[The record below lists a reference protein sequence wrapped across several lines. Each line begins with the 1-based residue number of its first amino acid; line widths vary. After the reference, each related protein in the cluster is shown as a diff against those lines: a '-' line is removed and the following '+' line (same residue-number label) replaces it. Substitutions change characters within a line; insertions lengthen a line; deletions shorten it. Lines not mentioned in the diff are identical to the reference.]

1 MKKQEPT
8 HVIVSNSSAYCG
20 EKVAV
25 VGTTYGGTKVQVR
38 LVERKQPKMITLN
51 VDSIR
56 PIQKEFALTASAGTT
71 EKPDQSK
78 KRLYAIEAYLEASI
92 FDTSQEALQALVT
105 EDCGFTGYL
114 AHSIEHAIKQ
124 YEKDF
129 GEADEGYMYVV
140 ACGDGEI
147 KLVSVQIERKRT
159 LVVN

>member
-56 PIQKEFALTASAGTT
+56 PIQKEFALTATAGTT

-78 KRLYAIEAYLEASI
+78 KRLYAIEAYPEYSV
-92 FDTSQEALQALVT
+92 FNTSQEALQALLS
-105 EDCGFTGYL
+105 EDNFTAYL

-129 GEADEGYMYVV
+129 GEAEEGYMYVV

-147 KLVSVQIERKRT
+147 KLVTVQIERKRT